1 MAPTRWD
8 RHIPQRDR
16 TPKGEPEDMTAP
28 TDAQLRDILTS
39 VRRIAVVGLGDN
51 PDRPAYHVAAYLIA
65 SGYVVHPVNPKFAG
79 REILGR
85 PVYATLADLPET
97 VDMVDIFRNSE
108 AAGAVVDAAIAHGAK
123 VVWMQ
128 LGVVNEAAAE
138 RAEAAG
144 LTAVMDRCPA
154 IERPRLLGA

>member
-1 MAPTRWD
+1 
-8 RHIPQRDR
+8 
-16 TPKGEPEDMTAP
+16 MTTP
-28 TDAQLRDILTS
+28 TDAVLRDTLTT
-39 VRRIAVVGLGDN
+39 VRSIAVVGLGDN
-51 PDRPAYHVAAYLIA
+51 PDRPAYHVAAYLIQ
-65 SGYVVHPVNPKFAG
+65 SGYAVFPVNPKFAG

-85 PVYATLADLPET
+85 PVFASLADLPER

-108 AAGAVVDAAIAHGAK
+108 AAGAVTDEAIAHGAR

-128 LGVVNEAAAE
+128 LGVVNEAAAA

-144 LTAVMDRCPA
+144 LTVIMNRCPA